1 MNPRPKYMKDTFDK
15 MTDLDGTVPADIV
28 DISATTRSEA
38 DRIRTFVERN
48 HGREVV
54 VVQGIG
60 FVGAGMLAA
69 LARARCEDGPHRFA
83 VIGVDLADARNVGK
97 IRSVLAGEPPVVSSD
112 LTLRECYREA
122 RKVGN
127 MTATAHPS
135 AFEHASVV
143 VVDVNL
149 DVRKDGGGARNYKL
163 EDGSFRQALKTV
175 ADHIRE
181 DALVIVE
188 TTVPPGTTN
197 KVVKAIIV
205 DGLLRRGLDASR
217 VKIAHSYER
226 VMPGPNYL
234 ASITSYYRVFSG
246 IDRESSDRARQFL
259 QTFIDTASY
268 PLTEL
273 QSPTASEMAKVLE
286 NSFRSAN
293 IALIQEW
300 SEFAQAA
307 SVDLFEV
314 IEAIRMR
321 STHCNIMSPG
331 FGVGG
336 YCLTKDSLLAD
347 WAARNFYGRQ
357 SHLGM
362 SLNSVDVNDAMPR
375 YTLELIKNLVPDL
388 AGKSI
393 LILGVS
399 YLNDVADTRSSPTEI
414 LYEAC
419 VAEGATVLVHD
430 PMVEHWEEKDMSID
444 CRMENLA
451 NFPRVDVVVFAVR
464 HQQYLTLDAQKII
477 ALFPH
482 AIAIVDANN
491 VLNNDTGRALAN
503 KGVAVAGAGKGHW
516 RFLKSTLEKTA
527 K

>member
-1 MNPRPKYMKDTFDK
+1 MISSDA
-15 MTDLDGTVPADIV
+15 TVSV
-28 DISATTRSEA
+28 DISDISTTTSAEA
-38 DRIRTFVERN
+38 DRIRSFVEKN

-69 LARARCEDGPHRFA
+69 LARVRHSDGTPRFA
-83 VIGVDLADARNVGK
+83 VIGVDLADARNIGK
-97 IRSVLAGEPPVVSSD
+97 IRSVLAGEPPVISSD
-112 LTLRECYREA
+112 LTLIECYREA
-122 RKVGN
+122 GKVGN
-127 MTATAHPS
+127 MTATAHLS
-135 AFEHASVV
+135 AFEHATVV

-149 DVRKDGGGARNYKL
+149 DIRKHGGGARNYEL
-163 EDGSFRQALKTV
+163 DDGSFQRALRAV

-181 DALVIVE
+181 DTLVIVE
-188 TTVPPGTTN
+188 TTVPPGTTEN
-197 KVVKAIIV
+197 VVKATLC
-205 DGLLRRGLDASR
+205 DGLLRRGLDPGR
-217 VKIAHSYER
+217 VQIAHSYER

-234 ASITSYYRVFSG
+234 TSITAYYRVFSG
-246 IDRESSDRARQFL
+246 IDRASSDRARQFL
-259 QTFIDTASY
+259 QAFIDTASY

-307 SVDLFEV
+307 SVDLFQI

-321 STHCNIMSPG
+321 ATHRNIMSPG

-357 SHLGM
+357 GHLGM
-362 SLNSVDVNDAMPR
+362 SLDAVDVNDAMPR
-375 YTLELIKNLVPDL
+375 HTLELIKNFVSELV
-388 AGKSI
+388 GKSI

-399 YLNDVADTRSSPTEI
+399 YLNDVADTRSSPTHI

-430 PMVEHWEEKDMSID
+430 PMVAHWDEKNISID
-444 CRMENLA
+444 CRMESLED
-451 NFPRVDVVVFAVR
+451 FVQVDVVVFAVR
-464 HQQYLTLDAQKII
+464 HQQYLVLDANKIVT
-477 ALFPH
+477 LFPR
-482 AIAIVDANN
+482 ALTIIDANN
-491 VLNNDTGRALAN
+491 VLNDDIARELAVR
-503 KGVAVAGAGKGHW
+503 GVAVAGAGKGHW
-516 RFLKSTLEKTA
+516 RALNRTPHIDVA